1 MYDAHLVY
9 DALYLVGLE
18 MPYKV
23 PRKRGPYLRLL
34 GYYLLDLVLSYVRNS
49 GSGCGIYLFRAV
61 ELADGYQSYVRSL
74 PSAAAAARRG
84 AAGR

>member
-23 PRKRGPYLRLL
+23 PRERGPNLRLL

-61 ELADGYQSYVRSL
+61 ELADGYQRMLETALFFSL
-74 PSAAAAARRG
+74 EHMQFL
-84 AAGR
+84 